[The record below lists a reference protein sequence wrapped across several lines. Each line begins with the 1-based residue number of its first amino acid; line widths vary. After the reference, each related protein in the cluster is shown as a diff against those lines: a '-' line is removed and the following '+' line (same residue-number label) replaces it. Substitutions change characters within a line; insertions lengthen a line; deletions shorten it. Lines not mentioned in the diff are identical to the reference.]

1 MCEGSTLSLWS
12 CLQCGQKGWGGLRE
26 GQAGGPCLCLLL
38 AFPNSLSPPHLG
50 TIVRGCR
57 NHLDPGL
64 NCLPLACSNSLHLGH
79 FLKPPPALLCLQTV
93 DLLPKPQALPHPTSI
108 FHRLGMDLQ
117 PHSTPGLFP
126 GSPGLLP
133 PCASHPINAAS
144 ASLPPAS
151 SASDLL

>member
-1 MCEGSTLSLWS
+1 MWAERV
-12 CLQCGQKGWGGLRE
+12 GGLRE
-26 GQAGGPCLCLLL
+26 GQAGRPCLCLL

-79 FLKPPPALLCLQTV
+79 FLKPPKALLCLQTV
-93 DLLPKPQALPHPTSI
+93 DLLPKPQALPHPPSI
-108 FHRLGMDLQ
+108 FRRLGMDLQ